1 MNYSNSS
8 ELRRQAR
15 DFMKGQ
21 WGIGILCW
29 LLVTLVLDALIAT
42 FIGTLILSG
51 PLYYGLSL
59 VYLNIYKGKNENVDT
74 LLQGFY
80 RFGET
85 FLLYLKMTLFIILWS
100 LLFIIPGIVKAL
112 AYSMSYYIMAENPEM
127 NSTDALAESERMM
140 KGHKGRL
147 FCLYLSFIGW
157 FLLSILTFGLLLIY
171 VIPYTYAA
179 TVAFYKELKGN
190 VSDANN

>member
-1 MNYSNSS
+1 
-8 ELRRQAR
+8 
-15 DFMKGQ
+15 MKGQ